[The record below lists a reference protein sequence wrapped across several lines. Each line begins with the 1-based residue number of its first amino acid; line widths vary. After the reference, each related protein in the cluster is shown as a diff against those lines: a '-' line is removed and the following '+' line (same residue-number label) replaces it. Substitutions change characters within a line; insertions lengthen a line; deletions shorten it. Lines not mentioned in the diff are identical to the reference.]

1 VLERA
6 AVQDAFDV
14 GVDVFRSPSFARATK
29 SRQMFRSGSYSSRS
43 DLPVLSAR
51 NLPCR
56 IYFSVGT
63 FVGKPALGGCSMSG
77 FAVKA
82 SAGMS
87 FVGGT

>member
-1 VLERA
+1 MLERA
-6 AVQDAFDV
+6 AVQDALDV

-51 NLPCR
+51 NLACR

-63 FVGKPALGGCSMSG
+63 FVGKPTRG